1 MSTSNPLTST
11 RARTLPLSK
20 RGLNFEMLMWIY
32 TRLSALGM
40 YFFML
45 IALIGALYMGA
56 RYQMSLADLMRWLFM
71 PNVSHVEQ
79 VPTIQNIDAWATVF
93 WKLVASG
100 MYLLATS
107 HGVHGLVVIADD
119 YIVSPT
125 GRKTVRFL
133 SILMMIS
140 MVLIGLYLIW
150 QEPLLKLW
158 GGAQ

>member
-1 MSTSNPLTST
+1 MNTTHASRRTGS
-11 RARTLPLSK
+11 RTLPLNR

-32 TRLSALGM
+32 TRISALGM

-71 PNVSHVEQ
+71 PNAAHVEQ
-79 VPTIQNIDAWATVF
+79 IPTVQNIDAWTTMF

-100 MYLLATS
+100 MYLLAVS

-119 YIVSPT
+119 YIVSRV
-125 GRKTVRFL
+125 GRKTTRFL
-133 SILMMIS
+133 SIVMMIS
-140 MVLIGLYLIW
+140 MTLIGLYLIW
-150 QEPLLKLW
+150 QELLLNLL
-158 GGAQ
+158 GGLL

>member
-1 MSTSNPLTST
+1 MSASSK
-11 RARTLPLSK
+11 ARTLPLNK

-40 YFFML
+40 YFFMF

-71 PNVSHVEQ
+71 PNISHVEQ
-79 VPTIQNIDAWATVF
+79 VTTVENIEAWATVF

-119 YIVSPT
+119 YIVGSL
-125 GRKTVRFL
+125 GRKIVRFL
-133 SILMMIS
+133 SIVMMGAMI
-140 MVLIGLYLIW
+140 LIGLYIIW
-150 QEPLLKLW
+150 QEPLLKLL